1 MRALG
6 QKSEQSVMTKY
17 AQIFE
22 KKVHEYS
29 KEMFAYLGLHHWTR
43 QSKAMLFMFSVC
55 GPLFL
60 IVIGTIAFLVIQS
73 YNKVS
78 EYFYESKLKNLE

>member
-1 MRALG
+1 
-6 QKSEQSVMTKY
+6 MTKY
-17 AQIFE
+17 SKIFE
-22 KKVHEYS
+22 NKVHEFS

-43 QSKAMLFMFSVC
+43 QSKAMLFMFSVI
-55 GPLFL
+55 GPLLLVLIGTVAF
-60 IVIGTIAFLVIQS
+60 IVIKS